1 MLINQ
6 ISWENEFLWNIFS
19 GITLPIIIL
28 FLATAIAIIFYIKNK
43 IQLFYAFYKKVNEHI
58 KERKQ

>member
-1 MLINQ
+1 MYIIAVAIIMLINQ

-28 FLATAIAIIFYIKNK
+28 FLATAIAIIFYIKNN
-43 IQLFYAFYKKVNEHI
+43 KK
-58 KERKQ
+58 